1 MRASGAERERRGAE
15 RVKTTERRAG
25 FTLVE
30 LMIASGLLVIL
41 SLAVFQ
47 FLRRFTTLWQKSEE
61 RRELVEEAS
70 GVTELFA
77 EDIASLVNG
86 PRGDLV
92 AEWVF
97 FDTDGDDV
105 PETMWPRVRMLRFAT
120 ESELARL
127 QAGFDSAK
135 KKHAGEGVLEVA
147 WLVMPA
153 YVGKNEPDRRSEG
166 IAMRGE
172 RLQGGDGLSFFE
184 PGFFDAA
191 NRPRQT
197 PNEVSGG
204 VLWFG
209 LEFATQTSLVFDGWK
224 LGAEYSDVATSW
236 DAWNRGRPSA
246 DRHFWNEPGKG
257 MPKSGER
264 ALLPRR
270 VRLTLEIERA
280 EDHKR
285 RTRLSAPTASSDAT
299 IEVEDGSR
307 VPELRGTFVRID
319 AEWLEVVKVDERT
332 VTVRRGARGSNPV
345 GHASGALVHFG
356 RQVVREVPVR
366 MHQEDWNL

>member
-1 MRASGAERERRGAE
+1 M
-15 RVKTTERRAG
+15 TRRAG

-30 LMIASGLLVIL
+30 LMVAAGLLVL
-41 SLAVFQ
+41 VSLAVFQ

-70 GVTELFA
+70 GIAELLA
-77 EDIASLVNG
+77 EDLGSLVNG

-97 FDTDGDDV
+97 FDTDADDMAD
-105 PETMWPRVRMLRFAT
+105 TLWPRLRMLRFAT

-127 QAGFDSAK
+127 QAGVADGRRK
-135 KKHAGEGVLEVA
+135 RAGEGVLEVS
-147 WLVMPA
+147 WLVLPT
-153 YVGKNEPDRRSEG
+153 YRGKAEPDRRAEG
-166 IAMRGE
+166 LLLRGE
-172 RLQGGDGLSFFE
+172 RLQGSEGLSFFE

-191 NRPRQT
+191 NQPRLM
-197 PNEVSGG
+197 PSEVSAG

-224 LGAEYSDVATSW
+224 IGAELSDVATSW
-236 DAWNRGRPSA
+236 DAWNRGRPNA
-246 DRHFWNEPGKG
+246 ERHYWNEPGGG

-280 EDHKR
+280 EDRKR
-285 RTRLSAPTASSDAT
+285 RTRLDAPVSSSDAT
-299 IEVEDGSR
+299 LEVEDGAR
-307 VPELRGTFVRID
+307 VPLERGAHVKLD
-319 AEWLEVVKVDERT
+319 AEWMEVLAVDGDT
-332 VTVRRGARGSNPV
+332 LSVRRGARGTNAA
-345 GHASGALVHFG
+345 GHERGALVHFG
-356 RQVVREVPVR
+356 RPLVREIPVR